1 MCDNTLKAGALIKVR
16 VGFKGM
22 TQEQTMVTLDMGREE
37 MEWLNFISGRS
48 LGEDPKPLS
57 LRSVKTWSSEALPQG
72 RVYYNHVLSPL
83 LKPLQMCS

>member
-48 LGEDPKPLS
+48 LGEDPQTPVPEICKDMEF
-57 LRSVKTWSSEALPQG
+57 RSTSA
-72 RVYYNHVLSPL
+72 RTCL
-83 LKPLQMCS
+83 LQSCT